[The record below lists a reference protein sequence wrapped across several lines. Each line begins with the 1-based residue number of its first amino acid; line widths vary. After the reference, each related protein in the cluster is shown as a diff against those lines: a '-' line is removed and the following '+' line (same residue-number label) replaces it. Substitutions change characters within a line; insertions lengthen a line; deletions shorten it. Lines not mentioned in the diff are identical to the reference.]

1 LTGPAL
7 AAAIAITCGAAACQS
22 LTGFGFA
29 LVMVPLLSLVW
40 DVKSAVVTSTLLSTV
55 SLLPLLFEVRGHVQM
70 SRVAPLLVGSFA
82 GIPAGIWMLDWIDP
96 EALKILVGATVIAAS
111 ALLYLAPRSAR
122 SQVRAVPSTMV
133 GVLSGVLRGS
143 TSMGGP
149 PVVLYLLGSERQI
162 EAFRSTLLAFF
173 VPTGLLTVAGLA
185 VAGRVTPDILR
196 TAAITLPAL
205 AAGLILG
212 ARLRAAIREEVF
224 QTLVLLVLIATSI
237 AVIVSAATGLV

>member
-1 LTGPAL
+1 
-7 AAAIAITCGAAACQS
+7 
-22 LTGFGFA
+22 
-29 LVMVPLLSLVW
+29 
-40 DVKSAVVTSTLLSTV
+40 
-55 SLLPLLFEVRGHVQM
+55 
-70 SRVAPLLVGSFA
+70 
-82 GIPAGIWMLDWIDP
+82 
-96 EALKILVGATVIAAS
+96 
-111 ALLYLAPRSAR
+111 
-122 SQVRAVPSTMV
+122 
-133 GVLSGVLRGS
+133 
-143 TSMGGP
+143 MGGP